1 MSVRW
6 QSLIV
11 GLACALAGCGGDG
24 SQMRFVENSTLAKP
38 VHRKAR
44 VVVTKQLEEHFGTPL
59 NSVAWLKLPV
69 KYGRAEGKVTA
80 IEDQTVT
87 VELNAESA
95 DLTGFDAADFAGT
108 ELLLTSGANQG
119 KTVTLV
125 TFDGKKKTFEMAA
138 SDVVPAVNDQ
148 FVAGGNVLRHG
159 RKLYARHCQHCHGI
173 SGDGDGPTAKYLN
186 PRPRDYRQGKFK
198 FTSTA
203 GPAGKATRD
212 DLRRIVGQ
220 GIPGTYMPAFVPM
233 LKDGEMT
240 AIIEYVRWLALR
252 GEVEWQLL
260 GQFKEDYAA
269 DRAKK
274 EAKEPVDQAKSAVDQ
289 AKLAIKEIDETIK
302 ANTDESKKAEL
313 DGSKKEAKAALAA
326 AEKELDKAKS
336 QMSAKETEAE
346 KQLDTQLKEFEKAGL
361 AELLE
366 EVTGDLADKWN
377 AVEEE
382 GALIIPEMARVPDS
396 AESRKNG
403 KELFFGKVAN
413 CVNCHGLA
421 GKGNGAQTE
430 EVGKNLRTGELY
442 PAPGLY
448 DDWDQ
453 PIKPRDLTRGIY
465 RGGRRPIDL
474 YRRLTQG
481 IKGTPMPGAPKTLK
495 PEQIWDLVNYVLSIP
510 FDPSTPK
517 AAPAHS
523 VVGQSGEKGHAN

>member
-1 MSVRW
+1 MRVRW
-6 QSLIV
+6 QLLIV
-11 GLACALAGCGGDG
+11 GLACALPGCGGDG

-44 VVVTKQLEEHFGTPL
+44 AVVKTTLEDHFGTPL

-69 KYGRAEGKVTA
+69 KYGRAEGKITA
-80 IEDQTVT
+80 IDDQTLT
-87 VELNAESA
+87 VEFNAEGT
-95 DLTGFDAADFAGT
+95 DLTGFNEADFSGT

-119 KTVTLV
+119 KTISLAS
-125 TFDGKKKTFEMAA
+125 FDGKTKTF
-138 SDVVPAVNDQ
+138 DVSSSEVALAVGDQ
-148 FVAGGNVLRHG
+148 FVAGGNVLKHG
-159 RKLYARHCQHCHGI
+159 RKLYARHCQHCHGV

-260 GQFKEDYAA
+260 GQFKVEYAS

-274 EAKEPVDQAKSAVDQ
+274 EAKESGG
-289 AKLAIKEIDETIK
+289 KESEI
-302 ANTDESKKAEL
+302 
-313 DGSKKEAKAALAA
+313 
-326 AEKELDKAKS
+326 
-336 QMSAKETEAE
+336 E
-346 KQLDTQLKEFEKAGL
+346 KQIDTQLKEFVKAGL
-361 AELLE
+361 SELVDE
-366 EVTGDLADKWN
+366 IANDLADKWN

-382 GALIIPEMARVPDS
+382 GAEIIPEVARVEDS
-396 AESRKNG
+396 PESRKRG
-403 KELFFGKVAN
+403 SDLFYGKVAN
-413 CVNCHGLA
+413 CVNCHGRA
-421 GKGNGAQTE
+421 AKGNGPQTE
-430 EVGKNLRTGELY
+430 DFAKNLRTQELY
-442 PAPGLY
+442 PTPGLF

-465 RGGRRPIDL
+465 RGGRRPIDI
-474 YRRLTQG
+474 YRRITQG

-495 PEQIWDLVNYVLSIP
+495 PEEIWDLVNFVLSIP
-510 FDPSTPK
+510 FESSTPK
-517 AAPAHS
+517 AAAPHS
-523 VVGQSGEKGHAN
+523 MAERSGEQGHTN

>member
-1 MSVRW
+1 VSVRW

-11 GLACALAGCGGDG
+11 VLACALAGCGGDG

-44 VVVTKQLEEHFGTPL
+44 AVVTKKLEEHFGTPL

-69 KYGRAEGKVTA
+69 KYGRAEGKITA
-80 IEDQTVT
+80 IDERTLT
-87 VELNAESA
+87 VELNAETA
-95 DLTGFDAADFAGT
+95 DLTGFDSADFAGT
-108 ELLLTSGANQG
+108 ELLLTSGTNQG
-119 KTVTLV
+119 KSMTVLS
-125 TFDGKKKTFEMAA
+125 FDSKAKTFEISA
-138 SDVVPAVNDQ
+138 SDIVPAVNDE
-148 FVAGGNVLRHG
+148 FVAGGNTLRHG
-159 RKLYARHCQHCHGI
+159 RKLYARHCQHCHGV

-233 LKDGEMT
+233 LKDGELT
-240 AIIEYVRWLALR
+240 AIVEYVRWLAMR

-260 GQFKEDYAA
+260 GQFKEDYPV

-274 EAKEPVDQAKSAVDQ
+274 EAKETGG
-289 AKLAIKEIDETIK
+289 KESDI
-302 ANTDESKKAEL
+302 
-313 DGSKKEAKAALAA
+313 
-326 AEKELDKAKS
+326 
-336 QMSAKETEAE
+336 E
-346 KQLDTQLKEFEKAGL
+346 KQIATQLKDFEAAGL
-361 AELLE
+361 LELLD
-366 EVTGDLADKWN
+366 EVSGDLADKWT
-377 AVEEE
+377 AAEED
-382 GALIIPEMARVPDS
+382 GALIIPEIARVADSPDS
-396 AESRKNG
+396 RKRG

-421 GKGNGAQTE
+421 AKGNGPQTE
-430 EVGKNLRTGELY
+430 EVAKNVRTGELY
-442 PAPGLY
+442 PTPGLF

-474 YRRLTQG
+474 YRRITQG

-495 PEQIWDLVNYVLSIP
+495 PEEIWDLVNYVLSIP
-510 FDPSTPK
+510 FESSAPK
-517 AAPAHS
+517 A
-523 VVGQSGEKGHAN
+523 VVSRDTEGQTVEREHTK

>member
-6 QSLIV
+6 QLFVV
-11 GLACALAGCGGDG
+11 GLACALAGCGGDA
-24 SQMRFVENSTLAKP
+24 SQMRFVENSTIAKP

-44 VVVTKQLEEHFGTPL
+44 AVVTKTLEEHFGTPL

-69 KYGRAEGKVTA
+69 KFGRAEGKITA
-80 IEDQTVT
+80 IEDQTIS
-87 VELNAESA
+87 VEFNAEA
-95 DLTGFDAADFAGT
+95 TDLTGFDDAGFSGT
-108 ELLLTSGANQG
+108 ELLLTSGTNQG
-119 KTVTLV
+119 KTLSLIS
-125 TFDGKKKTFEMAA
+125 FDGKAKTFEMSSSA
-138 SDVVPAVNDQ
+138 VTPAVNDQ
-148 FVAGGNVLRHG
+148 FVTGGNVLKHG

-240 AIIEYVRWLALR
+240 AIIEYVRWLAMR

-260 GQFKEDYAA
+260 GQFKDEYAS

-274 EAKEPVDQAKSAVDQ
+274 EAKESGGKESEIEQQ
-289 AKLAIKEIDETIK
+289 IK
-302 ANTDESKKAEL
+302 
-313 DGSKKEAKAALAA
+313 
-326 AEKELDKAKS
+326 
-336 QMSAKETEAE
+336 
-346 KQLDTQLKEFEKAGL
+346 TQLIEFEKSGL
-361 AELLE
+361 PALME
-366 EVTGDLADKWN
+366 EVATDLADKWK
-377 AVEEE
+377 AAEED
-382 GALIIPEMARVPDS
+382 GAAIIPEFARVADS
-396 AESRKNG
+396 PESQKRG
-403 KELFFGKVAN
+403 SVLFYGKVAN

-421 GKGNGAQTE
+421 AKGNGPQTE
-430 EVGKNLRTGELY
+430 EVAKNLRTGELY
-442 PAPGLY
+442 PTPGLF

-474 YRRLTQG
+474 YRRITQG

-495 PEQIWDLVNYVLSIP
+495 SDEIWDLVNYVLSIP
-510 FDPSTPK
+510 FDSSTPK

-523 VVGQSGEKGHAN
+523 IAGQSGEKGHAN

>member
-11 GLACALAGCGGDG
+11 GLTCALAGCGGDA

-44 VVVTKQLEEHFGTPL
+44 AVVTKTLDKEYFGTPL
-59 NSVAWLKLPV
+59 ESVAWLKLPV
-69 KYGRAEGKVTA
+69 KYGRAEGKITA
-80 IEDQTVT
+80 IEDQTLT
-87 VELNAESA
+87 VELNAEA
-95 DLTGFDAADFAGT
+95 TDLTGFDAAEFVGT

-119 KTVTLV
+119 KSIPLV
-125 TFDGKKKTFEMAA
+125 SFDGKTKTFEMSSSA
-138 SDVVPAVNDQ
+138 VVPAVDDQ
-148 FVAGGNVLRHG
+148 FIAGGNVLKHG

-233 LKDGEMT
+233 LKDGELT
-240 AIIEYVRWLALR
+240 AIIEYVRWLAMR

-260 GQFKEDYAA
+260 GQFKDEYAS

-274 EAKEPVDQAKSAVDQ
+274 EAKESGG
-289 AKLAIKEIDETIK
+289 KESEI
-302 ANTDESKKAEL
+302 
-313 DGSKKEAKAALAA
+313 
-326 AEKELDKAKS
+326 
-336 QMSAKETEAE
+336 E
-346 KQLDTQLKEFEKAGL
+346 KQIATQLKEFEESGL
-361 AELLE
+361 SALVQ
-366 EVTGDLADKWN
+366 EVAGDLSDKWI
-377 AVEEE
+377 AAEEE
-382 GALIIPEMARVPDS
+382 GAAIIPEVARVADS
-396 AESRKNG
+396 AESRKRG
-403 KELFFGKVAN
+403 KDLFYGKVAN

-421 GKGNGAQTE
+421 AKGNGAQTE
-430 EVGKNLRTGELY
+430 DVAKNLRTGELY
-442 PAPGLY
+442 PTPGLF

-453 PIKPRDLTRGIY
+453 PVKPRDLTRGIY
-465 RGGRRPIDL
+465 RGGRRPIDI
-474 YRRLTQG
+474 YRRITQG

-495 PEQIWDLVNYVLSIP
+495 SDEIWDLVNFVLSIP
-510 FDPSTPK
+510 FESPAPK
-517 AAPAHS
+517 AAPAHNIA
-523 VVGQSGEKGHAN
+523 GQSGEKGHAN